1 MPVDPRILDTPFGHI
16 VAVVVPLVINLGHV
30 AAIVALCLTLLLTL
44 QGRWLP
50 PGRER
55 DRVTWYRRRM
65 TEAALVLTGVAV
77 LLDIMVISSVGWGG
91 GEKLFLLP
99 LVVPIILLAC
109 ITVVVLLRQFGPSL
123 GIPDWSSRPQ

>member
-30 AAIVALCLTLLLTL
+30 AAIVALCLTLLLTI
-44 QGRWLP
+44 QGRWLR
-50 PGRER
+50 PGRAR

-77 LLDIMVISSVGWGG
+77 LERMGMSSIAR
-91 GEKLFLLP
+91 EREATP
-99 LVVPIILLAC
+99 
-109 ITVVVLLRQFGPSL
+109 
-123 GIPDWSSRPQ
+123 SSRAIRPAITPTRSRYTGWCSSSASIPAARATV

>member
-1 MPVDPRILDTPFGHI
+1 MPVDPRILGTPFGHI

-30 AAIVALCLTLLLTL
+30 AAIVALCLTLLLTI
-44 QGRWLP
+44 QGRWLR
-50 PGRER
+50 PGRAR

-65 TEAALVLTGVAV
+65 TEAALVLAGVAV
-77 LLDIMVISSVGWGG
+77 LLDIMVIGSVGWGG